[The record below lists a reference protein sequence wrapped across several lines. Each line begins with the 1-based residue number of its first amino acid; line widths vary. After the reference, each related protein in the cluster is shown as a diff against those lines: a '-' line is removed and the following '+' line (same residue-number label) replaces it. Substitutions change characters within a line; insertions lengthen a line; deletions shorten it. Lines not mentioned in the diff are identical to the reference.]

1 MKKFAIILTLLFA
14 LTALCLPVFA
24 DSIEP
29 APVEAETQN
38 EPVRLGTFTVLHAQY
53 NRGMG
58 HLNMFLMREGDGDIS
73 PIFEVDMNFPSDG
86 ELLPCEVLSD
96 GSSDGDAAK
105 ELFETSHEIKP
116 GTMVVLFADPAYPD
130 PYFYSENTLCNYIA
144 DKHIAQIRFGSLWH
158 DPDPEHI
165 AGVYAQLNACDIA
178 AQDRKV
184 QFEYSVVDGEIIVK
198 RIELE
203 PEEYLP
209 RCDGLTVFYAKF
221 SGNSAELLVGRYSDD
236 GKPMGY
242 YINVENTDDIAMSQ
256 EDFKDGAVVDIIFR
270 DDIGWGQLVHDG
282 SKIWGIRPN
291 ADRSPLTGSEYAEV
305 LKALNGYLRD
315 WSQSMPQF
323 AVTPTVGMTASGA
336 PSVPETGVTFALLP
350 AMAAALAL
358 LVSKKR

>member
-1 MKKFAIILTLLFA
+1 MKKCAIILTLLFA

-24 DSIEP
+24 EEIEP
-29 APVEAETQN
+29 APVETEVQT

-58 HLNMFLMREGDGDIS
+58 DLNMFLMREGDGDIS

-86 ELLPCEVLSD
+86 ELLPCEALSD

-105 ELFETSHEIKP
+105 VLFETSHEIKP
-116 GTMVVLFADPAYPD
+116 GTMVVLFADPVYPD

-144 DKHIAQIRFGSLWH
+144 DKHISQIRFGSLWRN
-158 DPDPEHI
+158 PDPEHI
-165 AGVYAQLNACDIA
+165 AGVYAQLNACDII

-184 QFEYSVVDGEIIVK
+184 QFEYSVVDGEIKVE

-209 RCDGLTVFYAKF
+209 RNDGLTVFYAKF
-221 SGNSAELLVGRYSDD
+221 NGNSAELLIGGYYD
-236 GKPMGY
+236 GKPIGY
-242 YINVENTDDIAMSQ
+242 YINAENTDDIAMSQ
-256 EDFKDGAVVDIIFR
+256 EDLKDGAVVDIIFR
-270 DDIGWGQLVHDG
+270 YDIGWGQLIHDG

-291 ADRSPLTGSEYAEV
+291 ADESPLTGSEYAEV
-305 LKALNGYLRD
+305 LGALNGYLRD

-323 AVTPTVGMTASGA
+323 AVNPSGA
-336 PSVPETGVTFALLP
+336 MAADAPSAPETGVTFALFP
-350 AMAAALAL
+350 AMVAALTAC
-358 LVSKKR
+358 VFKKIK